1 VGHIALGLLYVITHR
16 MGHRNESIAYDRTKT
31 ASIYV
36 WWGICKMVSDIEII
50 TVTSN
55 NRTGDGQYFDRMPDF
70 FLALWFGLVD
80 VMRSDIERQL
90 RSHPRY
96 KIDHL

>member
-16 MGHRNESIAYDRTKT
+16 MGHCNESIAYDRTKT

-36 WWGICKMVSDIEII
+36 WWGICKMVSDMETI
-50 TVTSN
+50 TVSSN
-55 NRTGDGQYFDRMPDF
+55 TRRANGQYFDRMPDF
-70 FLALWFGLVD
+70 FLALCFGLVD
-80 VMRSDIERQL
+80 ALRSDMERQL

-96 KIDHL
+96 KIDYM